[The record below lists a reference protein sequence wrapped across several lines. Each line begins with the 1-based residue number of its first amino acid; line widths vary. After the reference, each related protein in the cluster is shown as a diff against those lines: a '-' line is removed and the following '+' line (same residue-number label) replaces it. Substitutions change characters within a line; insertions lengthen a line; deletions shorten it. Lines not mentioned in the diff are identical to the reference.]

1 MANNNS
7 IGTVPFS
14 GTSRTP
20 LPRPESG
27 GLATLGKK
35 VNKIARGV
43 LGPATG
49 SVEGLAALVNP
60 NDIYRGLVESGEN
73 LKQGSL
79 EADPLKLLLGAVGA
93 ATVAAEN
100 TFVGKATKVLKGQE
114 VFSSSKTQ
122 RSNTLPTYEKAKK
135 ILDSDIGKNANK
147 LDYGAGQGHSEKLG
161 FDTYEP
167 FPVKENFTPNY
178 VDPAKI
184 PPNSYEGITNL
195 NVLNVVPRQ
204 ERNEIVKDI
213 GRILKPNGT
222 AIITTRGRDVLA
234 TKKGI
239 KGPEDM
245 SVITSSNTYQKGF
258 TQEELKNYLQETLG
272 PSFEVSSIK
281 LGPAGA
287 KIKKLSKYKNKII
300 KNSKDKV
307 TSKREGGSV
316 VERNPY
322 NYTAKAI

>member
-20 LPRPESG
+20 LPRPESD

-79 EADPLKLLLGAVGA
+79 EADPLKLLLGAIGT

-100 TFVGKATKVLKGQE
+100 TPIGKAVKTPIKWYRGSNNPDELKGIFKAEKEGVLGGGGIYVTPDKTYAE
-114 VFSSSKTQ
+114 VYSKEGVSGERKKSGFVNELDVEMTNPLIIDTV
-122 RSNTLPTYEKAKK
+122 SKGKPPEVVVLEALGIKTDKAIDIVEKALEDKGGLTNQVK
-135 ILDSDIGKNANK
+135 SKAMK
-147 LDYGAGQGHSEKLG
+147 QGY
-161 FDTYEP
+161 D
-167 FPVKENFTPNY
+167 
-178 VDPAKI
+178 
-184 PPNSYEGITNL
+184 GI
-195 NVLNVVPRQ
+195 
-204 ERNEIVKDI
+204 
-213 GRILKPNGT
+213 ILKKDG
-222 AIITTRGRDVLA
+222 AIQEALVYN
-234 TKKGI
+234 TK
-239 KGPEDM
+239 
-245 SVITSSNTYQKGF
+245 
-258 TQEELKNYLQETLG
+258 
-272 PSFEVSSIK
+272 SIK
-281 LGPAGA
+281 N
-287 KIKKLSKYKNKII
+287 KNLK
-300 KNSKDKV
+300 
-307 TSKREGGSV
+307 EGGSV

>member
-79 EADPLKLLLGAVGA
+79 EADPLKLLLGAIGT

-100 TFVGKATKVLKGQE
+100 TPIGKAVKTPIKWYRGSNNPDELKGIFKAEKEGVLGGGGIYVTPDKTYAE
-114 VFSSSKTQ
+114 VYSKYDVTGNPKKGGFVNELDVVMTNPLIIDTV
-122 RSNTLPTYEKAKK
+122 SKGKPPEVVVLEALGIKTDKAIDIVEKAMEDKGGLTNQVK
-135 ILDSDIGKNANK
+135 SKAMK
-147 LDYGAGQGHSEKLG
+147 QGY
-161 FDTYEP
+161 D
-167 FPVKENFTPNY
+167 
-178 VDPAKI
+178 
-184 PPNSYEGITNL
+184 GI
-195 NVLNVVPRQ
+195 
-204 ERNEIVKDI
+204 
-213 GRILKPNGT
+213 ILKKDG
-222 AIITTRGRDVLA
+222 AIQEALVYN
-234 TKKGI
+234 TK
-239 KGPEDM
+239 
-245 SVITSSNTYQKGF
+245 
-258 TQEELKNYLQETLG
+258 
-272 PSFEVSSIK
+272 SIK
-281 LGPAGA
+281 N
-287 KIKKLSKYKNKII
+287 KNLK
-300 KNSKDKV
+300 
-307 TSKREGGSV
+307 EGGSI